1 MRRAFSL
8 REARL
13 IDVYGSP
20 YVHGCAGQKRTGGR
34 GERRSEEG
42 RSEVRYAVVEREGG
56 ERRCREKVKREG
68 GERRC
73 QVSSILLHFSVR
85 MFRYILN
92 II

>member
-1 MRRAFSL
+1 MYGVRRAFSL

-20 YVHGCAGQKRTGGR
+20 YVHGCAGQNRTGGR
-34 GERRSEEG
+34 GGRRSEEG
-42 RSEVRYAVVEREGG
+42 RSEVRYAVVER
-56 ERRCREKVKREG
+56 RWREKVKKEG

-73 QVSSILLHFSVR
+73 QVSLILLHFSVR

>member
-1 MRRAFSL
+1 MYGVRRAFSL

-20 YVHGCAGQKRTGGR
+20 YVHGCAGQNREDGR

-42 RSEVRYAVVEREGG
+42 RSEVRYAVVER
-56 ERRCREKVKREG
+56 RWREKVGREG

-73 QVSSILLHFSVR
+73 QVSSILLHSSVR
-85 MFRYILN
+85 MFRYIQN